1 GGGEEWVAVL
11 EFAPWPGDPPL
22 RQGDVEA
29 LVEALREWHPVGLF
43 HHERYAIQLQLT
55 ARDPQTALD
64 FAFAGHRDAARSVAI
79 PATTF
84 VRAEIVR
91 LADFE
96 SLGASGAARDLIVGP
111 LTGRLDP

>member
-1 GGGEEWVAVL
+1 
-11 EFAPWPGDPPL
+11 L

-111 LTGRLDP
+111 LTGRLEP